1 MCASSAV
8 SSSFS
13 LPYASFR
20 YWISFRSRVVCSA
33 IGEDAYPVAGPRNDW
48 DDDDWTGEPP
58 EGRYDASRANPG
70 FWRQARPPLSITAAG
85 LGIALI
91 VLLLVWLL

>member
-1 MCASSAV
+1 MSS
-8 SSSFS
+8 
-13 LPYASFR
+13 
-20 YWISFRSRVVCSA
+20 
-33 IGEDAYPVAGPRNDW
+33 W

-85 LGIALI
+85 IGIALI
-91 VLLLVWLL
+91 VLVLVWLL